1 MNPGTEAVIY
11 WTKKLKLKLISF
23 KNWTYYFYFN
33 HMIDIKYFDSNLLK
47 LDKKSYKNI
56 EIHYIGYITRK
67 GISDYNNINSVNPL

>member
-33 HMIDIKYFDSNLLK
+33 DMIDIKYFDSNLLK

-56 EIHYIGYITRK
+56 EIHYTGYITRK